1 MRVFL
6 PLLMACDFSA
16 STTVLP
22 DESELDSATSDFSRV
37 DTSESDTFDDID
49 GDGFSVEEGDCDD
62 NDAEIS
68 PGLTDDCDGQ
78 DTDCDGQLDEDAE
91 PNDGYEPND
100 TEAWGLGVLEDED
113 SFYLEARLH
122 NEQDVDLFEVQIEDS
137 YTNLFNLE
145 VALESIPAGAIY
157 ALEVFSADTGEV
169 FYSNSGSESLWMEIE
184 DTAIDDESGSFIIAI
199 RSLGGTDCS
208 KQYALLIDYLEWGW

>member
-22 DESELDSATSDFSRV
+22 DELELDSATSDFSRV
-37 DTSESDTFDDID
+37 DTSESVTFDDLD

-78 DTDCDGQLDEDAE
+78 DTDCDGELTTRMRNPMMVMNQ
-91 PNDGYEPND
+91 
-100 TEAWGLGVLEDED
+100 TTRKRGV
-113 SFYLEARLH
+113 
-122 NEQDVDLFEVQIEDS
+122 
-137 YTNLFNLE
+137 
-145 VALESIPAGAIY
+145 
-157 ALEVFSADTGEV
+157 
-169 FYSNSGSESLWMEIE
+169 
-184 DTAIDDESGSFIIAI
+184 
-199 RSLGGTDCS
+199 
-208 KQYALLIDYLEWGW
+208 